1 LVHPNLCLSHP
12 PQLLPNFSPTSPRVL
27 PNFCPHPPLVLPSSS
42 PRPPQLLPNSSPT
55 PPQLL
60 PSSSPTFVPHP
71 PQLLPNFCPSSSPT
85 FAPRPPQLLPLVLPN
100 SSPTPPPILPKL
112 LPNSSPR
119 RLHFSPDTTKT
130 PKPQTLSLP
139 SLPQKRRSNRQVKR
153 KKYTEDLDI
162 KITDDEEDE
171 ELDVTGPVRSEQPPA
186 PQPPAP
192 EPEPEGETLPSMQF
206 FVENP
211 SEEDAAIV
219 DKVLSMRVVKKELP
233 SGQFTESEEFFVKY
247 KN

>member
-1 LVHPNLCLSHP
+1 MTFYPPPP
-12 PQLLPNFSPTSPRVL
+12 PQN
-27 PNFCPHPPLVLPSSS
+27 PHPLAS
-42 PRPPQLLPNSSPT
+42 
-55 PPQLL
+55 
-60 PSSSPTFVPHP
+60 
-71 PQLLPNFCPSSSPT
+71 
-85 FAPRPPQLLPLVLPN
+85 LPL
-100 SSPTPPPILPKL
+100 
-112 LPNSSPR
+112 
-119 RLHFSPDTTKT
+119 
-130 PKPQTLSLP
+130 
-139 SLPQKRRSNRQVKR
+139 QKRRSNRQVKR

-206 FVENP
+206 FVVGGGLPLPRP
-211 SEEDAAIV
+211 SSSPLGFFFILPLFWLQFSTSFPGEPQRGGRGHRGQSPVHEGGQKGGEGPPLPPLPPPPLRRPHGLGEEEGLLPDVNVPICSS
-219 DKVLSMRVVKKELP
+219 LQLP